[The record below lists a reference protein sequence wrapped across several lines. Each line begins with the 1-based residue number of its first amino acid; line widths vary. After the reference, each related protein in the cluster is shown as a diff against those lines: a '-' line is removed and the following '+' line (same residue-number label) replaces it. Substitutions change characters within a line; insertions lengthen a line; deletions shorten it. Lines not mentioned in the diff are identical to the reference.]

1 MRSFEW
7 FIAWRYLFS
16 RERGALVS
24 LITMIS
30 VAGVALGVMA
40 LIVVIGVM
48 DGADDLLFGRA
59 ADLYPNV
66 RIVDERPGD
75 RPVDQALLAK
85 LRADPRVLTVEPV
98 FQKKTVIQVEG
109 ESGRESR
116 SELVQL
122 IGVDHVGKDSLFRLQ
137 DDLAGQRVD
146 IPDGVALLGYPLGL
160 RLGGFPGQRLR
171 ATATNPVETALGPRV
186 KTMRLG
192 VGGLYKTGI
201 VEFDMTTAFVNRKTF
216 AELYRM
222 APGAADYIHV
232 KLRDPY
238 KAEAFKTELK
248 LPPRYRV
255 TTWAE
260 ENSEFFGALGLEKVG
275 LGLTLLLT
283 VLVAAFNIIGTLILT
298 VMEKTREIGLL
309 RAVGASERSIARVF
323 LMDGVMIGLVGT
335 TVGALAGVGLC
346 LAIRAWHIPLPAA
359 VYAFQTLPV
368 GIKPLTVAL
377 VTLAAMA
384 ICTLGAIFPAR
395 QAARLDPVESLRYD

>member
-48 DGADDLLFGRA
+48 DGADDLLFGRV

-98 FQKKTVIQVEG
+98 FQKKTVLQVEG
-109 ESGRESR
+109 DGRGR
-116 SELVQL
+116 SQLVQL
-122 IGVDHVGKDSLFRLQ
+122 IGVDYVGKDSLFRLQ
-137 DDLAGQRVD
+137 DNLAGQRVD
-146 IPDGVALLGYPLGL
+146 IPDGQILLGLPLGSQL
-160 RLGGFPGQRLR
+160 RGYPGTRLR

-186 KTMRLG
+186 KTMRLS
-192 VGGLYKTGI
+192 VGGLFKTGI
-201 VEFDMTTAFVNRKTF
+201 VEFDMNTAFVNRKTF
-216 AELYRM
+216 AELYRK

-238 KAEAFKTELK
+238 KAEAFKAELK
-248 LPPRYRV
+248 LSANYRV

-260 ENSEFFGALGLEKVG
+260 ENSEFFGALRLEKVG

-309 RAVGASERSIARVF
+309 RAVGASEQAIARVF

-359 VYAFQTLPV
+359 VYAFQSLPV

-384 ICTLGAIFPAR
+384 ICTLGAIYPAR